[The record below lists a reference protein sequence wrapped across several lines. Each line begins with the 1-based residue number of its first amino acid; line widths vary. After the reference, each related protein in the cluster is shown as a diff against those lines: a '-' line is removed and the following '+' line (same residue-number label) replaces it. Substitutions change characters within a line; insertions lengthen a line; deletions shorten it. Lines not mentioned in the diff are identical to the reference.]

1 MKNRLSI
8 LDVHKECYYMKIH
21 DKYSIRPSTL
31 NKALLLNQLKI
42 TIINNL
48 VVREIKTQ
56 LKMNLNIIL
65 KAI

>member
-8 LDVHKECYYMKIH
+8 LDVQKECYCMKLH

-31 NKALLLNQLKI
+31 NKALLLNHLKI
-42 TIINNL
+42 TIINYL
-48 VVREIKTQ
+48 VARETNIQ
-56 LKMNLNIIL
+56 LKMKLNIIL

>member
-1 MKNRLSI
+1 MKNKLSI
-8 LDVHKECYYMKIH
+8 SDVQKEYYCMKLH

-48 VVREIKTQ
+48 VVREINTQ
-56 LKMNLNIIL
+56 LKVNLNIIL

>member
-1 MKNRLSI
+1 MKL
-8 LDVHKECYYMKIH
+8 H

-48 VVREIKTQ
+48 VVREINTQ